1 MIGKNV
7 NLGVNTGNIGDSYTV
22 YNSGIELDE
31 LSQILSQIQS
41 IMDQVDITTEERE
54 EAEEYL
60 AVIKEEADNSTPRKH
75 FIRTACN
82 GLKKIVSSP
91 NFWNLVD
98 KLSSYFFTTIQK

>member
-7 NLGVNTGNIGDSYTV
+7 NLGVNTGNIGDSYTE
-22 YNSGIELDE
+22 YNKVELDE

-41 IMDQVDITTEERE
+41 TMDQMDITTEERE

-60 AVIKEEADNSTPRKH
+60 SVIKEEAENSTPRKH
-75 FIRTACN
+75 FIKTACN

-91 NFWNLVD
+91 NFWNLID
-98 KLSSYFFTTIQK
+98 KLSSYFLTTIQK